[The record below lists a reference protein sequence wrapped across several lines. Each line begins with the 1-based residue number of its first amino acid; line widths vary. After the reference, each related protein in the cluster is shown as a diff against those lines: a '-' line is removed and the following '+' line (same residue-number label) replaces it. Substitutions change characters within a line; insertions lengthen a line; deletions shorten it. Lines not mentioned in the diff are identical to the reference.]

1 MATIDETGLVLDT
14 LDTFR
19 ELARQEVR
27 NTIPEADLSDGSDYD
42 NLAELMASDSF
53 QHEFPIVYGVQQIF
67 LRTADTPYL
76 VQHGNERKIPWPE
89 AATSSGYGLLTGTA
103 GSTQGGSSPL
113 SSPSDISYQTTAAAT
128 IVTAAWA
135 SKTIVAYDP
144 NYKNQIVLSSTAGM
158 QAGDVFEAA
167 GLGLYCIKQVLS
179 ANSILIYGRLLAPD
193 GASAKGK
200 TVEAK
205 PGARVPVVAVDAGA
219 SGNARF
225 YDVLTLSGPAAG
237 INATVP
243 VLEISGG
250 ADKPTDE
257 EYAILLQDVDAEY
270 PAGGNRSQ
278 LLLWGKGYDSDAKT
292 LRVLGIA
299 RCFFYDVHRGLGTG
313 DLYPQGIARAR
324 HLSTLKLAELQTYI
338 APAAPDANNPGKV
351 APGADILVRD
361 FTDLPVDVTLEIQGG
376 PGYGPD
382 WTGTFTIGAGGTV
395 QRVPLTADPTGRIVA
410 GNRVALRIGVNL
422 DLVVAT
428 VDTVDPGGL
437 NLSEPLD
444 SPPIAGETLYPG
456 SSLIE
461 PVRDAVLEMF
471 DSLGPGDTTP
481 PTRYPAPTTQYP
493 ANLDRALIFRTVRAV
508 TGVNNMRLPAPA
520 NDVLP
525 ASAVQCVLGRL
536 TITHY

>member
-1 MATIDETGLVLDT
+1 MATIDETGLVLDD
-14 LDTFR
+14 LNTFR

-42 NLAELMASDSF
+42 NLAEVMASDSF
-53 QHEFPIVYGVQQIF
+53 QHEFPIVYAVQQIHP
-67 LRTADTPYL
+67 RTADTPYL
-76 VQHGNERKIPWPE
+76 VKHGNERKIPWPE
-89 AATSSGYGLLTGTA
+89 AATAVGYLLLLGTN
-103 GSTQGGSSPL
+103 GSTQGINSTGQTPAGIRYTL
-113 SSPSDISYQTTAAAT
+113 SAAAT
-128 IVTAAWA
+128 IATAAWA
-135 SKTIVAYDP
+135 NKTVTFFDP
-144 NYKNQIVLSSTAGM
+144 TYPNQLVLTNTTGM
-158 QAGDVFEAA
+158 AAGDVFLM
-167 GLGLYCIKQVLS
+167 GGGLYCIKEILS
-179 ANSILIYGRLLAPD
+179 GSSILIFGKVLVTDPTTVKGLTV
-193 GASAKGK
+193 SAR
-200 TVEAK
+200 A
-205 PGARVPVVAVDAGA
+205 GARALVAAVDAGA
-219 SGNARF
+219 AGNASF
-225 YDVLTLSGPAAG
+225 YDKVTLDAPGAG
-237 INATVP
+237 INADAF

-278 LLLWGKGYDSDAKT
+278 LALWGKGYDSDAKT

-299 RCFFYDVHRGLGTG
+299 NCFFYDVHRGLGTG

-324 HLSTLKLAELQTYI
+324 HLGAAKLTELQDYI
-338 APAAPDANNPGKV
+338 APAAPTLANPGKV
-351 APGADILVRD
+351 APGADIQILD
-361 FTDLPVDVTLEIQGG
+361 FGDLPVDVTVEVQGG

-382 WTGTFTIGAGGTV
+382 WTGTFAIAAGGTV
-395 QRVPLTADPTGRIVA
+395 NRIPLTADPTGRIVS
-410 GNRVALRIGVNL
+410 GNRVALRIGVAL

-437 NLSEPLD
+437 NLSEPLQ

-461 PVRDAVLEMF
+461 PVRDAVLAMF

-481 PTRYPAPTTQYP
+481 PTRYPAPTTLYP
-493 ANLDRALIFRTVRAV
+493 ANLDRALVIKTVRSV

-520 NDVLP
+520 GDVIP
-525 ASAVQCVLGRL
+525 ASAIQCVLGRL